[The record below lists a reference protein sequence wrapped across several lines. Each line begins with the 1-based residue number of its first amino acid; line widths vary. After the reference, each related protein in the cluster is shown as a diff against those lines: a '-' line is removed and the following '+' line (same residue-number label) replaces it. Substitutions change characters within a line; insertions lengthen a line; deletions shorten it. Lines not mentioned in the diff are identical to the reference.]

1 MPEVI
6 LGCKVVIRNADK
18 ETKTYKYDL
27 MNGVLPKGV
36 ETFTG
41 HKVGEMVELMGQEW
55 KIEDIIFWDIRTKVW
70 KAKKRDIM

>member
-1 MPEVI
+1 
-6 LGCKVVIRNADK
+6 
-18 ETKTYKYDL
+18 